1 MSKRINPVFGT
12 AKVGEK
18 QRKAKLPSELIIER
32 NRVMGVEN

>member
-18 QRKAKLPSELIIER
+18 QRKEKVVLELIPER
-32 NRVMGVEN
+32 NPE